1 MSLPVLTCA
10 GVGVH
15 YPGREQPALSGV
27 HLTLLSGQ
35 RLAVLGRN
43 GSGKT
48 SLLLVPTGL
57 VPYTG
62 WVEVAGMPVGPA
74 HLGEVRRRLS
84 VLFAVPEDQLLFPRV
99 LDDVAFGLR
108 SRPLREGNVTQN
120 PDHRTANEIAHTWL
134 ERLGVAHLAGEATHR
149 LSHGEKLRVALAGAL
164 APGPDLLLLDEPS
177 AALDPPARTALAL
190 LLAGLPATLLVAT
203 HDVSFAAEACTHWL
217 LLREGRPEGPVRPI
231 SELPTDQD
239 DLFGPA
245 SF

>member
-15 YPGREQPALSGV
+15 YPGRERPALSGV

-62 WVEVAGMPVGPA
+62 WVEVSGTPVGPP
-74 HLGEVRRRLS
+74 HLGEVRRRLG

-108 SRPLREGNVTQN
+108 GRPGKAE
-120 PDHRTANEIAHTWL
+120 TAAHAWL
-134 ERLGVAHLAGEATHR
+134 ERLGVAHLAGASTHR

-177 AALDPPARTALAL
+177 AALDPPGRIALAR
-190 LLAGLPATLLVAT
+190 LLAGLPTTLLIAT
-203 HDVSFAAEACTHWL
+203 HDLSFAAEACTHWL
-217 LLREGRPEGPVRPI
+217 LLREGRPEGPVRPV
-231 SELPTDQD
+231 SELSADPDA
-239 DLFGPA
+239 LFGPA
-245 SF
+245 GF

>member
-10 GVGVH
+10 GVSVH
-15 YPGREQPALSGV
+15 YPGRERPALSGV

-62 WVEVAGMPVGPA
+62 WVEVAGRPVGPA
-74 HLGEVRRRLS
+74 HLGEVRRRLG

-108 SRPLREGNVTQN
+108 NRPVREAT
-120 PDHRTANEIAHTWL
+120 PARPPRPANEIARTWL
-134 ERLGVAHLAGEATHR
+134 ERLGVAHLAGESTHR

-177 AALDPPARTALAL
+177 AALDPPARTALAR
-190 LLAGLPATLLVAT
+190 LLAGLPATLLIAT
-203 HDVSFAAEACTHWL
+203 HDVSFAAAACTHWL
-217 LLREGRPEGPVRPI
+217 LLRDGRPEGPVRPV
-231 SELPTDQD
+231 SELPADPEA
-239 DLFGPA
+239 LFGPA
-245 SF
+245 GF

>member
-15 YPGREQPALSGV
+15 YPGRERPALAGV

-62 WVEVAGMPVGPA
+62 WVEVAGTPVGPA
-74 HLGEVRRRLS
+74 HLGEVRRHLG
-84 VLFAVPEDQLLFPRV
+84 VLFAVPEDQLLFPQV

-108 SRPLREGNVTQN
+108 GRRGGEGIPARA
-120 PDHRTANEIAHTWL
+120 PDTRRANEIARTWL
-134 ERLGVAHLAGEATHR
+134 ERLGVAHLAGESTHR

-177 AALDPPARTALAL
+177 AALDPPARTALAR
-190 LLAGLPATLLVAT
+190 LLADLPATLLIAT
-203 HDVSFAAEACTHWL
+203 HDVSFAAAACTHWL
-217 LLREGRPEGPVRPI
+217 LLREGRPEGPVRPVA
-231 SELPTDQD
+231 ELPADPD
-239 DLFGPA
+239 ALFGPA
-245 SF
+245 GF

>member
-1 MSLPVLTCA
+1 VSLPVLTCA

-15 YPGREQPALSGV
+15 YPGRERPALSGV

-48 SLLLVPTGL
+48 TLLLVPTGL

-62 WVEVAGMPVGPA
+62 WMEVAGTPVGPA
-74 HLGEVRRRLS
+74 HLGEVRRRLG

-108 SRPLREGNVTQN
+108 SRSEKTGIPT
-120 PDHRTANEIAHTWL
+120 RTPQPADEVARTWL
-134 ERLGVAHLAGEATHR
+134 ERLGVVHLAGESTHR

-177 AALDPPARTALAL
+177 AALDPPGRTALAR
-190 LLAGLPATLLVAT
+190 LLAGLPAPLLVAT
-203 HDVSFAAEACTHWL
+203 HDVLFAAEACTHWL
-217 LLREGRPEGPVRPI
+217 LLQEGRPAGPVRPI
-231 SELPTDQD
+231 SELPADPEA
-239 DLFGPA
+239 LFGPA
-245 SF
+245 GF